1 MTKVLNGVRSVEVQN
16 GGSCQGVFLDT
27 LGLLDHSTPN
37 PLKKRALSKHVTMSF
52 LGQLIDLKTD
62 REKSYWH
69 TFYCTQVLLQEPNG
83 RIKTTFCKHRWCVV
97 CNRIRT
103 AKLIRQYKAPM
114 DEMKSQVFVTLTT
127 DKTNDCI
134 TESQLSETITD
145 YTKTFAN
152 IWRRL
157 KRKYGTTIGIRKT
170 EVTYIASDQV
180 LNIKEHYHPHFHVVM
195 PNDKGQA
202 EFLVAAWLKAYPKA
216 NRHAQNIR
224 PTNANTG
231 VELFKYFAK
240 LFDKAEASEGVVMPY
255 PANRMDT
262 IFAVMRD
269 RRVVQT
275 YGSTKNKPLAQPED
289 NFADGEGHVMLNELR
304 AEIWGWER
312 EARTW
317 VSGSG
322 ELRT

>member
-1 MTKVLNGVRSVEVQN
+1 MTKVLNGVHSSDVRN

-27 LGLLDHSTPN
+27 LAQLDHFTPN
-37 PLKKRALSKHVTMSF
+37 PLKKRALSKHLTMSF

-62 REKSYWH
+62 REKAYWNTYH
-69 TFYCTQVLLQEPNG
+69 CTSTLLQRSSGEVSA
-83 RIKTTFCKHRWCVV
+83 TFCKNRWCVV

-134 TESQLSETITD
+134 TESQLSDTITD
-145 YTKTFAN
+145 YCKTFAN

-170 EVTYIASDQV
+170 EITYIASDQM
-180 LNIKEHYHPHFHVVM
+180 LNIKEHYHPHFHIVM

-240 LFDKAEASEGVVMPY
+240 FFDKAEAGGGVVMPY

-262 IFAVMRD
+262 IFAVMQG
-269 RRVVQT
+269 RRIVQT
-275 YGSTKNKPLAQPED
+275 YGGRLTQPVDTFED
-289 NFADGEGHVMLNELR
+289 AEGVVLLNESR
-304 AEIWGWER
+304 DEIWAWER